1 MSRVEVEYGELGQVA
16 AGLKAFQDD
25 SGRAHAALGE
35 LDKAASGHA
44 GLATAVAGFRQ
55 KWDYSLQKI
64 AETAQSLGDRLEDAG
79 EGYAETDNQL
89 ADAAKG
95 RAGDA
100 QPAAA
105 PGPADAGIDWSA
117 PAFGA

>member
-1 MSRVEVEYGELGQVA
+1 MGKAKLEVEYDELGQVA
-16 AGLKAFQDD
+16 ARLTSFQDD

-35 LDKAASGHA
+35 LTTQVAGHA
-44 GLATAVAGFRQ
+44 SLATAVAGFRQ

-64 AETAQSLGDRLEDAG
+64 AETAQSLGDRLGDAA
-79 EGYAETDNQL
+79 EGYEATDNQL

-95 RAGDA
+95 RAGTA
-100 QPAAA
+100 PPTPA
-105 PGPADAGIDWSA
+105 PTDSGIDWSA